1 MGYDELSVQ
10 VKAYVREAL
19 SARFRADMHAN
30 KVRPQAYADGYM
42 RALSDAGLFSQAEL
56 LELVGDVRHE
66 LSQEQAAAEQ
76 EQAPRIAAV
85 G

>member
-10 VKAYVREAL
+10 VRTYVRQAL
-19 SARFRADMHAN
+19 SSRYQGELHVN

-42 RALSDAGLFSQAEL
+42 RALADAGLFSQSEL
-56 LELVGDVRHE
+56 LELVAEARAE
-66 LSQEQAAAEQ
+66 LSAEVQ
-76 EQAPRIAAV
+76 QQPDTARIAAV

>member
-10 VKAYVREAL
+10 VRTYVRQAL
-19 SARFRADMHAN
+19 ASRYQGELHVN

-42 RALSDAGLFSQAEL
+42 RALADAGLFSQGEL
-56 LELVGDVRHE
+56 LELVAEARAE
-66 LSQEQAAAEQ
+66 LNAEVEKQ
-76 EQAPRIAAV
+76 PDRARIAAV

>member
-10 VKAYVREAL
+10 VRAYVKAAL
-19 SARFRADMHAN
+19 ASRYQGELHVN

-42 RALSDAGLFSQAEL
+42 RALSDAGLFSQSEL
-56 LELVGDVRHE
+56 LELV
-66 LSQEQAAAEQ
+66 AEARA
-76 EQAPRIAAV
+76 EINAEAEASPDRPRMAAV

>member
-10 VKAYVREAL
+10 VRAYVRQAL
-19 SARFRADMHAN
+19 ASRYQGELHVN

-42 RALSDAGLFSQAEL
+42 RALSDAGLFSQSEL
-56 LELVGDVRHE
+56 LELVADARAE
-66 LSQEQAAAEQ
+66 LDEAPLDAAD
-76 EQAPRIAAV
+76 APRIAAV

>member
-10 VKAYVREAL
+10 VRSYVRQAL
-19 SARFRADMHAN
+19 ASRYQGELHVN

-42 RALSDAGLFSQAEL
+42 RALADAGLFSQSEL
-56 LELVGDVRHE
+56 LELVAEARAE
-66 LSQEQAAAEQ
+66 LHAEVEAQ
-76 EQAPRIAAV
+76 QSDARIAAV